1 MSGLVLLIVV
11 LAAALLLFA
20 VVSSGSSAGGKKPR
34 KRSANR
40 VGGVDRE
47 FVSRKWAEIEAK
59 AGGGALASAVSEA
72 DKLLDYALKQ
82 SGVRGETMGERLK
95 QGGGRFSDINA
106 IWSAHKLRNT
116 LAHEVEF
123 DLVPS
128 VAKEAIASFRRGLQ
142 DLGAL

>member
-20 VVSSGSSAGGKKPR
+20 VISGGSGSKKPR

-47 FVSRKWAEIEAK
+47 FVARKWAEIETK
-59 AGGGALASAVSEA
+59 AGGGALVSAVSEA

-95 QGGGRFSDINA
+95 QSGGRFSDINA

-116 LAHEVEF
+116 LAHEAEF

>member
-1 MSGLVLLIVV
+1 MTGLILLIVV

-20 VVSSGSSAGGKKPR
+20 VVSGAGAQKPR
-34 KRSANR
+34 RNRRSANR

-47 FVSRKWAEIEAK
+47 FVARRWAEIESK

-95 QGGGRFSDINA
+95 NSGSRFSNMNA

-116 LAHEVEF
+116 LAHEAEF

-128 VAKEAIASFRRGLQ
+128 VAREAIASFRQGLQ